1 VIKKLKYLIVTDR
14 RKWSKQKVTP
24 NFKKNIGQRLRKK
37 EKMTE
42 ENKYI
47 NS

>member
-1 VIKKLKYLIVTDR
+1 
-14 RKWSKQKVTP
+14 VTP
-24 NFKKNIGQRLRKK
+24 NFKKNIGQRLRKE

-47 NS
+47 NSWRISDSKHSETW